1 MPKKLE
7 TLQAEYPHLWEKAV
21 QKYKYF
27 QAQKNY
33 FMALVQLEKAK
44 KLNKEK
50 RAKEKALKRRRRTRA
65 LILFAL
71 WELENLVANGTAKD
85 FVTYLQDARP
95 IKGKEG
101 KKEIDYTPYIVEA
114 LEELLQKAKDTS

>member
-1 MPKKLE
+1 
-7 TLQAEYPHLWEKAV
+7 
-21 QKYKYF
+21 
-27 QAQKNY
+27 
-33 FMALVQLEKAK
+33 MALVQLEKAK

-85 FVTYLQDARP
+85 FATYLQEARP
-95 IKGKEG
+95 IRGKEG